1 MSSNKAIHI
10 TLISLNFYPEDT
22 AIGLYSTQLAQY
34 LEKQG
39 AEVSVIT
46 GFPYY
51 PNWKIREDYKN
62 KGSFYHEKIGDIS
75 IYRYKQFTPENPTFL
90 KRIVQIV
97 DFTIGTRI
105 NFKHIKN
112 CDIVISV
119 IPFTSSAWLGNT
131 LSRKR
136 NAKHWIHIQDF
147 EFDAAFQSGLAQMSR
162 GKSCIHKNLMQ
173 LERRILNKADRVSTI
188 SHAMLRKL
196 QTKTST
202 PSYYLPNWTDL
213 MITEG
218 STVAKH
224 PFFNPNKFSILY
236 AGNVGDK
243 QDWLLFE
250 KMVAALDDSCFEVI
264 VVGAGARMEVLKKKL
279 AQNKM
284 VHFYNPVPLATL
296 PQLLSSAD
304 VHILFQKKEVIDT
317 VMPSKIIGMMGSSKP
332 SIVTG
337 HPDAETAQIIKD
349 SKGGFYETPNTIQLI
364 LARLQQLRED
374 PEAATTMGKNA
385 RSYVEMNY
393 NKDIILRSFY
403 RTLMS
408 L

>member
-1 MSSNKAIHI
+1 MSLQAKHI

-62 KGSFYHEKIGDIS
+62 KGSFYHEKIGNIS

-147 EFDAAFQSGLAQMSR
+147 EFDAAFQSGVAKGSYLKKRLYRS
-162 GKSCIHKNLMQ
+162 LMK
-173 LERRILNKADRVSTI
+173 LERYILNQADGASTI
-188 SHAMLRKL
+188 SYAMLSKL
-196 QTKTST
+196 KQKTIT
-202 PSYYLPNWTDL
+202 APHYVPNWVVNEHIDAQDL
-213 MITEG
+213 LANNLFTK
-218 STVAKH
+218 S
-224 PFFNPNKFSILY
+224 KFSILY

-243 QDWLLFE
+243 QDWDLFE
-250 KMVAALDDSCFEVI
+250 KLVHALDPKKYEVV
-264 VVGAGARMEVLKKKL
+264 VVGAGGKFENLKKAL
-279 AQNKM
+279 STTNTRF
-284 VHFYNPVPLATL
+284 VDPVPFNALSS
-296 PQLLSSAD
+296 LLSSTD
-304 VHILFQKKEVIDT
+304 VHILFQKNTVIDT
-317 VMPSKIIGMMGSSKP
+317 VMPSKLLGMMASGKP

-337 HPDAETAQIIKD
+337 HPEAETREIIER
-349 SKGGFYETPNTIQLI
+349 SQGGFYNSVQSVTAIVEYLERLRMEPTMHTEIGQNAQLYITQNFNKKEI
-364 LARLQQLRED
+364 LANFYNRLL
-374 PEAATTMGKNA
+374 
-385 RSYVEMNY
+385 
-393 NKDIILRSFY
+393 
-403 RTLMS
+403 TL
-408 L
+408 